1 MKRSGVSTGCEQK
14 AALVFIMAEAG
25 VDTGGIG
32 GAMKSFPSCVCVCVR
47 VFTPF
52 ACICP
57 EKTVPVDQADI
68 AGADTAGSEGARAG
82 EHVWPQRAASSSLPR
97 PDSQL

>member
-1 MKRSGVSTGCEQK
+1 MKRSGASPGCEQK
-14 AALVFIMAEAG
+14 AALVFIMVEAG
-25 VDTGGIG
+25 VDTGGTR
-32 GAMKSFPSCVCVCVR
+32 GAMKSFPSCVCVCA
-47 VFTPF
+47 FTPF

-68 AGADTAGSEGARAG
+68 AVADTAGSEGARAG